1 MTHWATIESLRALAA
16 ETTSFQRDGY
26 SAGWLKS
33 GWDAVRHPSAP
44 GVRWRLRRGHNHAL
58 IVPCHSKPGIWI
70 VSTTQDSKQRQ
81 FGGLRSAMDAAM
93 ADMVAGFGRAA
104 KSVED

>member
-1 MTHWATIESLRALAA
+1 MTHSATIESLRALAA
-16 ETTSFQRDGY
+16 ETTSLERDGY
-26 SAGWLKS
+26 SADWLKS

-58 IVPCHSKPGIWI
+58 IVPSHSRPGTWI
-70 VSTTQDSKQRQ
+70 VWTTQDSKQRQ

-93 ADMVAGFGRAA
+93 ADMATGFRGAA
-104 KSVED
+104 KSADD